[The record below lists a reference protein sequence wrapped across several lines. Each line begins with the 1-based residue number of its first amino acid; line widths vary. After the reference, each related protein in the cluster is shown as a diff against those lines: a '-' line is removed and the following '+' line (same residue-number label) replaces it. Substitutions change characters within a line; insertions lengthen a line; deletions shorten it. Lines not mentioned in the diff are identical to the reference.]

1 MYLAEMARKQDLGGR
16 NKIPD
21 DDMAFLVDL
30 TGDWTLCTLP
40 YKYTIFIGEC
50 TRLPMYARV
59 KNWEQKLR
67 KLLPSCDIYRIDKL
81 LLDPWEV
88 RYDYLLVRHPEAVQ
102 IG

>member
-1 MYLAEMARKQDLGGR
+1 MAYAICYLIKMPGAEFNLLQKPNHQVSETYLAEMARKQDLWDGML
-16 NKIPD
+16 PD

-59 KNWEQKLR
+59 QKLGT
-67 KLLPSCDIYRIDKL
+67 KATKTTAFL
-81 LLDPWEV
+81 
-88 RYDYLLVRHPEAVQ
+88 
-102 IG
+102 